1 MEIMDVKTLRS
12 MDERAIKEYGIPGIL
27 LMEAAASS
35 LLRHINPSLSYAVI
49 LCGRGNNGG
58 DGIALA
64 IKLFQMGKEVDLYL
78 LNDEDEIKGDAS
90 VFYQMANNMEIP
102 MTILREEEDLWS
114 FQEALGDADLI
125 VDALYGTGFHGEMP
139 PFIGLVIDMVNE
151 YQEKV
156 MAVDVPS
163 GLLPDQGT
171 PSPHTVHANK
181 TVTFEA
187 YKKGFFS
194 YEAMPYLGEV
204 LLESVGIPKKLKA
217 EMTQSTYFVTEETA
231 CALLPR
237 RRITGHKNTYGRVLA
252 VAGSQ
257 GFTGAAMLSVDA
269 AVASGSGLV
278 VLTSFDE
285 TLRILVPRLTEVM
298 SLPLEKLETGV
309 RSAQAVAFGP
319 GLGQHRDVYKM
330 LLRTVKTLQEE
341 KESRKTLVLDADGL
355 RAMVG
360 KCDLFEEMSFPVIIT
375 PHPGEM
381 SILSGISKEELEKN
395 RLETAKSF
403 AKKHEVVVVLK
414 GYYTVVTDGERTY
427 VNSTGSSAMAQG
439 GMGDALTG
447 IIASFAGQGLHPLDA
462 AVLGV
467 YIHGAIGDELSQT
480 RYTVKPSGVVENI
493 PKYLKKL
500 LDKTIVRERV
510 SKAGV

>member
-1 MEIMDVKTLRS
+1 MEIMDVKTLQS
-12 MDERAIKEYGIPGIL
+12 MDERAITEYGIPGIL

-64 IKLFQMGKEVDLYL
+64 IKLYQMGKEVDVYL
-78 LNDEDEIKGDAS
+78 LDDVDQIKGDAS
-90 VFYQMANNMEIP
+90 VFYRVASKMEIP
-102 MTILREEEDLWS
+102 MTILKEEEDLWS

-125 VDALYGTGFHGEMP
+125 VDALYGTGFHGEMS
-139 PFIGLVIDMVNE
+139 PFTGLVIDMVNE

-163 GLLPDQGT
+163 GLLPDQGA
-171 PSPHTVHANK
+171 PSYYTVRAKK

-194 YEAMPYLGEV
+194 YAAMPYLGEILV
-204 LLESVGIPKKLKA
+204 ESVGIPKKLKA
-217 EMTQSTYFVTEETA
+217 EMSQSTYFVTEETVR
-231 CALLPR
+231 ALLPR
-237 RRITGHKNTYGRVLA
+237 RAVTGHKNTYGRVLA

-257 GFTGAAMLSVDA
+257 GFTGAAVLTVNA

-278 VLTSFDE
+278 VLTSFDD
-285 TLRILVPRLTEVM
+285 TLKVLAPRLTEVM
-298 SLPLEKLETGV
+298 SLPLEKLESGV

-319 GLGQHRDVYKM
+319 GLGQHRDVYKL
-330 LLRTVKTLQEE
+330 LLRTVKILQEE
-341 KESRKTLVLDADGL
+341 KESQKTLVLDADGL
-355 RAMVG
+355 RAMTG

-381 SILSGISKEELEKN
+381 SLLSGISKEELEKN
-395 RLETAKSF
+395 RLETAESF
-403 AKKHEVVVVLK
+403 AKKHGIVVVLK
-414 GYYTVVTDGERTY
+414 GYYTVITDGERTY

-447 IIASFAGQGLHPLDA
+447 IIASLAGQGLQALDA

-467 YIHGAIGDELSQT
+467 YIHGAIGDELSET
-480 RYTVKPSGVVENI
+480 RYTVKPSEVVENI
-493 PKYLKKL
+493 PRYLKEL
-500 LDKTIVRERV
+500 LDKTVVRERTSPTV
-510 SKAGV
+510 M

>member
-1 MEIMDVKTLRS
+1 MEIMDVKTLRK
-12 MDERAIKEYGIPGIL
+12 MDERAVKEHKIPGIL

-35 LLRHINPSLSYAVI
+35 LLRHISPGLSYAVI
-49 LCGRGNNGG
+49 LCGSGNNGG

-64 IKLFQMGKEVDLYL
+64 LKLHQMNKEVDLFL
-78 LNDEDEIKGDAS
+78 LGDFQKSEGDAS
-90 VFYQMANNMEIP
+90 VFYQMALHQEIP
-102 MTILREEEDLWS
+102 LTFLKEEEDLWS

-125 VDALYGTGFHGEMP
+125 VDALYGTGFHGEP
-139 PFIGLVIDMVNE
+139 DVFTGGVIDLINE
-151 YQEKV
+151 YSEKV
-156 MAVDVPS
+156 LAVDVPS
-163 GLLPDQGT
+163 GLHADKGI
-171 PSPHTVHANK
+171 PSRHTVRAHK

-194 YEAMPYLGEV
+194 YKAMPYLGKVVVEP
-204 LLESVGIPKKLKA
+204 VGIPKKIKDS
-217 EMTQSTYFVTEETA
+217 MSQSTYFVTEEMVRS
-231 CALLPR
+231 LLPR
-237 RRITGHKNTYGRVLA
+237 RDLTGHKNTYGRVLA
-252 VAGSQ
+252 VAGSP
-257 GFTGAAMLSVDA
+257 GFTGAAMLTVEA
-269 AVASGSGLV
+269 AVEAGSGLV
-278 VLTSFDE
+278 VLSSFE
-285 TLRILVPRLTEVM
+285 EVLNILVPRLTEVM
-298 SLPLEKLETGV
+298 SLPMEKLESGV

-341 KESRKTLVLDADGL
+341 NGSKKTLVLDADGL
-355 RAMVG
+355 RAMAG
-360 KCDLFEEMSFPVIIT
+360 KCTLFDEMSFPVIIT

-381 SILSGISKEELEKN
+381 ALLLGISKDELERN
-395 RLETAKSF
+395 RMDEARSF
-403 AKKHEVVVVLK
+403 AKKHGIVVVLK

-467 YIHGAIGDELSQT
+467 YIHGAIGDELSEV
-480 RYTVKPSGVVENI
+480 RYTVKPSELVERI

-500 LDKTIVRERV
+500 LDKTPVRERV
-510 SKAGV
+510 SETDA